1 MTGLIDCD
9 NFFCSCER
17 VFRPD
22 LAHTPIVVLSNNDGC
37 VVARS
42 AEVKAMGIP
51 ECLPYFKLRELY
63 PHAGIVAFSSNYS
76 LYADMSARVMAILR
90 EEVPEVM
97 QYSIDEAFLDLDGMA
112 PDKLKSWGEHLT
124 AKVRKHTGIPVS
136 LGIAPNKTLAKI
148 ASKFAKRCPAYN
160 KSCAILTTEQR
171 LKALSL
177 FKVSDV
183 WGIGPRTTDRLSAM
197 GIHTALQYAGLS
209 PQLVRR
215 LFHLPG
221 FQTWLELN
229 GRDAITTDSM
239 DGTPRKTIVTSRS
252 MPDMISDRAQLS
264 AHVANY
270 AARCAAKLRRQ
281 RSVCSMLT
289 VFIESN
295 RFRAD
300 LRQSSTSGAYTF
312 ATPTASTTEIVEA
325 ALKILPG
332 IFCQGI
338 LYKRAGVMVAGIS
351 SDRAIQ
357 PDLFT
362 YSPERSGK
370 LRQVSMAIDD
380 VNRRWGADTVGLA
393 SQQYSRLRPDGRRA
407 TFVDAIRRDLMSPP
421 YSTTM
426 SAFEICPH

>member
-51 ECLPYFKLRELY
+51 ECLPYFKLREAY
-63 PHAGIVAFSSNYS
+63 PRAGIVAFSSNYS
-76 LYADMSARVMAILR
+76 LYADMSARVMAVLR
-90 EEVPEVM
+90 EEVPDVM
-97 QYSIDEAFLDLDGMA
+97 QYSIDEAFLNLDGI
-112 PDKLKSWGEHLT
+112 PEDSLKGWGERLA
-124 AKVRKHTGIPVS
+124 AKVRKCTGIPVS

-148 ASKFAKRCPAYN
+148 ASKFAKRWPAYN
-160 KSCAILTTEQR
+160 KCCAMLTDGQR

-177 FKVSDV
+177 FDAGDV
-183 WGIGPRTTDRLSAM
+183 WGIGPRTAAKLTSI
-197 GIHTALQYAGLS
+197 GIHTALQYASLS
-209 PQLVRR
+209 GQLVRR
-215 LFHLPG
+215 MFHLPG

-229 GRDAITTDSM
+229 GHDTISTEAM
-239 DGTPRKTIVTSRS
+239 EGTPRKTIVTSRS
-252 MPDMISDRAQLS
+252 LPEMISDIAQLS

-281 RSVCSMLT
+281 RSVCSMVS
-289 VFIESN
+289 VFAESN

-300 LRQSSTSGAYTF
+300 LRQSSTNGAYTF

-325 ALKILPG
+325 ALGILPA
-332 IFCQGI
+332 IFRQGI

-362 YSPERSGK
+362 YSPARSGK
-370 LRQVSMAIDD
+370 LRQVSTAIDD

-393 SQQYSRLRPDGRRA
+393 SQQYSGLRPDGRRPK
-407 TFVDAIRRDLMSPP
+407 FVDAIRRDLMSPP

-426 SAFEICPH
+426 SAFEICPR